1 MTNDLQSPAFQ
12 RLSRLLNGLTWAC
25 GLLGVGFSVARW
37 VGLGQ
42 GGESAWHSLLLPL
55 QAQLAGLKPP
65 ASLSWP
71 WQLAGL
77 GLECLPLAALALSLL
92 SLRSICAAFI
102 AGEVFSGQAVRGFK
116 RLGQGL
122 MAMALLSV
130 LYGAGVTALLS
141 WLASG
146 QHGGIVAVSLGSFEI
161 SLLILGLLMRLL
173 SQVMAEGQR
182 LKAETEAFV

>member
-1 MTNDLQSPAFQ
+1 MTNALQSPAFQ

-37 VGLGQ
+37 MALGQ
-42 GGESAWHSLLLPL
+42 GGDGPWHRLFLPL
-55 QAQLAGLKPP
+55 QAQLAGLQPP
-65 ASLSWP
+65 PSLSWP

-102 AGEVFSGQAVRGFK
+102 AGEVFSGQAVRGFR

-146 QHGGIVAVSLGSFEI
+146 QHGGLVAVSLGSFEI

>member
-1 MTNDLQSPAFQ
+1 MNPAIQIPAFQ

-25 GLLGVGFSVARW
+25 GLLGIGFSLARW
-37 VGLGQ
+37 IALGQ
-42 GGESAWHSLLLPL
+42 GGDSPWHSLLLPL

-65 ASLSWP
+65 PSLSWP

-92 SLRSICAAFI
+92 SLRRICAAFI
-102 AGEVFSGQAVRGFK
+102 EGQVFSTQVVHGF
-116 RLGQGL
+116 RQLGLGL
-122 MAMALLSV
+122 MAMAGLSV

-146 QHGGIVAVSLGSFEI
+146 QHGGIVTVSLGTFEI